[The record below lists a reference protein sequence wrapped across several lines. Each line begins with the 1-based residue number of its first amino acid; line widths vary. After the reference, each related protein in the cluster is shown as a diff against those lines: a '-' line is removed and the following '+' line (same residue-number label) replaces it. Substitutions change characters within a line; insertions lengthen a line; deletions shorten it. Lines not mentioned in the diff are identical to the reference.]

1 MVLNDIINQ
10 AAAPRGSAD
19 AGSASATTASRK
31 TSRKISMFLNNDD
44 GDEGPNIKEKLVEA
58 VYKLID
64 IFCVWDCCH
73 AYIRLSEVGRGAKIC
88 LGFHRFAGELVCLFP
103 EIYACRLTGKWKVVF
118 FSFVALKH
126 TSKHCNISVLSVFAR
141 SLKRWPLK

>member
-1 MVLNDIINQ
+1 MSELSFILETSEQINSPIHPDPDPFPFPPDVMVLNDIINQ

-31 TSRKISMFLNNDD
+31 ISMFLNNDD
-44 GDEGPNIKEKLVEA
+44 GDEGPNIKEKLVET

-73 AYIRLSEVGRGAKIC
+73 AYIRLSEVGRGRQFVRVLRSSFLISEC
-88 LGFHRFAGELVCLFP
+88 SRIFYGYTFP
-103 EIYACRLTGKWKVVF
+103 G
-118 FSFVALKH
+118 
-126 TSKHCNISVLSVFAR
+126 N
-141 SLKRWPLK
+141 